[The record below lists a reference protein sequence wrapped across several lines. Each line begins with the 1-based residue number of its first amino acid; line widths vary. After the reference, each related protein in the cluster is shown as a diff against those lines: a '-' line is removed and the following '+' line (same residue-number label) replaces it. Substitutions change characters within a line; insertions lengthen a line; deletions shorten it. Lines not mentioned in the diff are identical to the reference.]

1 MTELDEKLYHGGRAM
16 RISDEK
22 KEEIRDATDLVEVVG
37 DYVRLKRS
45 GSGFMGLCPFHD
57 EKTPSF
63 SVTPRLGIYKCFG
76 CGESGDVFRFVMEME
91 GVGFQEAMRTLAERY
106 GVSLPVQE
114 DPEQSEH
121 QREREGIFHA
131 LRFAGLYYYRQ
142 LREEEEAEKAR
153 AYLKKRGM
161 SPEMIKE
168 FGIGYAPAGGEALL
182 REASR
187 EGIETRYLE
196 EADLIKPSNRG
207 DGHYDTF
214 RDRLMFPIF
223 SPSGKVIAF
232 AGRLLSDQKA
242 AKYINSA
249 QTPVYNKSEV
259 VYGIHRAKNEI
270 RKKEEVILVE
280 GYTDVITLAQAGIG
294 NVVASSGT
302 ALTTGQIRVLKRY
315 GSKLIMIYDADSA
328 GQKAMERGLEV
339 ALVEGMEVEMLELPG
354 GEDPDSFVR
363 QFGKESFDELK
374 QKQAA
379 DFVTFRL
386 HKAEKEGEMESP
398 SGRTH
403 LIEGLLEN
411 IAAIP
416 DALARQ
422 VYVQHLHQQ
431 TQRYR
436 NGSDRELFE
445 ELGRILKRRE
455 AEQKRRQRRE
465 ERSMERKRRSSDEAP
480 PFRDGPPPE
489 SSPHAPRME
498 PPTDE
503 PPPVA
508 RQRPHY
514 ERELVRLMLHF
525 GSEIVEYAG
534 RLCNENLFEDDE
546 LRAFYRDIMER
557 HRKGEPVSPEHYLH
571 REHPYPALTGDLLL
585 ERYTASDRHH
595 ERTGMKFE
603 RDKDKWKSIK
613 STIKPLRMN
622 YLQRLMVQFAEEAR
636 EATKERKRELVGLQ
650 KKTQHEISRMQ
661 RHSAEELFPDPPGRS
676 SGGRTGTF
684 SYTMKNE
691 REE

>member
-1 MTELDEKLYHGGRAM
+1 M
-16 RISDEK
+16 RITDEK
-22 KEEIRDATDLVEVVG
+22 KEEIRDAADLVEVVG

-45 GSGFMGLCPFHD
+45 GSGFMGLCPFHE

-76 CGESGDVFRFVMEME
+76 CGESGDIFRFVMEME

-121 QREREGIFHA
+121 QKEREGIFHA
-131 LRFAGLYYYRQ
+131 LRFAGLYYFRQ

-153 AYLKKRGM
+153 AYLKNRGM

-196 EADLIKPSNRG
+196 EADLIKPSKRG

-232 AGRLLSDQKA
+232 AGRLLGDQKT

-270 RKKEEVILVE
+270 RKQEEVILVE

-302 ALTTGQIRVLKRY
+302 ALTAGQIRVLKRY

-354 GEDPDSFVR
+354 DEDPDSFVR
-363 QFGKESFDELK
+363 QFGKESFEELK

-379 DFVTFRL
+379 DFVTFRIR
-386 HKAEKEGEMESP
+386 KAEKEGEMESP
-398 SGRTH
+398 SGRTR
-403 LIEGLLEN
+403 LIERLLEN

-422 VYVQHLHQQ
+422 VFVQHLHQK

-445 ELGRILKRRE
+445 ELDRILKRRE
-455 AEQKRRQRRE
+455 ADQKRRKRRE
-465 ERSMERKRRSSDEAP
+465 ERTAERSRPPTPNSS
-480 PFRDGPPPE
+480 PFREGPPPDAP
-489 SSPHAPRME
+489 PHAPRME
-498 PPTDE
+498 APSSA
-503 PPPVA
+503 PPPA
-508 RQRPHY
+508 ERSRPHY
-514 ERELVRLMLHF
+514 ERELLRLMLRF
-525 GSEIVEYAG
+525 GSDMVDYVG
-534 RLCNENLFEDDE
+534 RLCNENLFEDDQ
-546 LRAFYRDIMER
+546 LREFYLDIIER
-557 HRKGEPVSPEHYLH
+557 HQQGESISPEHYLH

-585 ERYTASDRHH
+585 ERYTTSDRHH
-595 ERTGMKFE
+595 ERTGKKFE
-603 RDKDKWKSIK
+603 RDGDKWKSIK

-622 YLQRLMVQFAEEAR
+622 YLQRLMAQFAEEAR
-636 EATKERKRELVGLQ
+636 EATMDRKRELVALQ
-650 KKTQHEISRMQ
+650 KKTQHEITRMQ

-676 SGGRTGTF
+676 SGGSSEPF
-684 SYTMKNE
+684 SYTMKSE
-691 REE
+691 RKE

>member
-1 MTELDEKLYHGGRAM
+1 M
-16 RISDEK
+16 RIPDEK
-22 KEEIRDATDLVEVVG
+22 KEEIRDAADLVEVVE

-45 GSGFMGLCPFHD
+45 GSGFMGLCPFHE

-76 CGESGDVFRFVMEME
+76 CGESGDIFRFVMEME
-91 GVGFQEAMRTLAERY
+91 GVGFHEAMRSLAERY
-106 GVSLPVQE
+106 GVSLPVEE

-121 QREREGIFHA
+121 QKEREGIYHA

-142 LREEEEAEKAR
+142 LREEEDAGKAR
-153 AYLKKRGM
+153 AYLKQRGM
-161 SPEMIKE
+161 SSEMIKE

-182 REASR
+182 REATR
-187 EGIETRYLE
+187 EGIELRYLE
-196 EADLIKPSNRG
+196 QSDLIKPSKRG

-232 AGRLLSDQKA
+232 AGRLLGDQKA

-315 GSKLIMIYDADSA
+315 GSKMIMIYDADSA

-339 ALVEGMEVEMLELPG
+339 ALIEGMDVDMLELPDD
-354 GEDPDSFVR
+354 EDPDSFVR
-363 QFGKESFDELK
+363 QFGKESFEELK

-379 DFVTFRL
+379 DFVTFRIR
-386 HKAEKEGEMESP
+386 KAEKEGEMENP
-398 SGRTH
+398 SGRTR
-403 LIEGLLEN
+403 LIEELLEN

-445 ELGRILKRRE
+445 ELGRIRNRRE
-455 AEQKRRQRRE
+455 ADRKRRQRRE
-465 ERSMERKRRSSDEAP
+465 ERTTERSRPSPAEAP
-480 PFRDGPPPE
+480 QFREGPPPDAP
-489 SSPHAPRME
+489 PHAPRMD
-498 PPTDE
+498 PPSNE
-503 PPPVA
+503 PPPAA
-508 RQRPHY
+508 RQRPHF
-514 ERELVRLMLHF
+514 ERELVRLMLQF
-525 GSEIVEYAG
+525 GSDMVDYVG
-534 RLCNENLFEDDE
+534 SLCNENLFEDDA
-546 LRAFYRDIMER
+546 LREFYLDIIKRRRD
-557 HRKGEPVSPEHYLH
+557 GESISPEHYLH
-571 REHPYPALTGDLLL
+571 REHPYPGLTGDLLL
-585 ERYTASDRHH
+585 ERYTTSDRHH

-603 RDKDKWKSIK
+603 RDRDKWKSIK

-622 YLQRLMVQFAEEAR
+622 YLKRLMTQFAEEAR
-636 EATKERKRELVGLQ
+636 EATTERKRELVALQ
-650 KKTQHEISRMQ
+650 KKTQHEITRMQ

-676 SGGRTGTF
+676 SGGSTGTF
-684 SYTMKNE
+684 SYTMKSE
-691 REE
+691 REQ

>member
-1 MTELDEKLYHGGRAM
+1 M

-22 KEEIRDATDLVEVVG
+22 KEEIRDAADLVEVVG

-45 GSGFMGLCPFHD
+45 GSGFMGLCPFHE

-76 CGESGDVFRFVMEME
+76 CGESGDIFRFVMEME
-91 GVGFQEAMRTLAERY
+91 GVGFQEAMRSLAERY

-121 QREREGIFHA
+121 QKEREGIFHA
-131 LRFAGLYYYRQ
+131 LRFAGLYYFRQ
-142 LREEEEAEKAR
+142 MREEEEAETAR
-153 AYLKKRGM
+153 AYLKKRGLG
-161 SPEMIKE
+161 PEMIKS
-168 FGIGYAPAGGEALL
+168 FGIGYAPGGGEQLL
-182 REASR
+182 RAAKR
-187 EGIETRYLE
+187 EGIEERYLE
-196 EADLIKPSNRG
+196 KADLIKPSQRN
-207 DGHYDTF
+207 DGYYDTF

-232 AGRLLSDQKA
+232 AGRLLNDKKA

-249 QTPVYNKSEV
+249 QTEVYNKSEV

-270 RKKEEVILVE
+270 RKAEEVILVE

-302 ALTTGQIRVLKRY
+302 ALTSGQIRVLKRY
-315 GSKLIMIYDADSA
+315 GSRLIMIYDSDAA

-339 ALVEGMEVEMLELPG
+339 ALTEGMEVEMLELPG

-363 QFGKESFDELK
+363 QYGKESFLELK
-374 QKQAA
+374 EKHAA
-379 DFVTFRL
+379 DFVTFRVR
-386 HKAEKEGEMESP
+386 KAEKGGEMESP
-398 SGRTH
+398 AGRTR
-403 LIEGLLEN
+403 LIESLLEN

-416 DALARQ
+416 DGLARQ

-455 AEQKRRQRRE
+455 AEEKRRKRRE
-465 ERSMERKRRSSDEAP
+465 ERTSSREVPTGRAPVPGMPPEAP
-480 PFRDGPPPE
+480 PPIDEF
-489 SSPHAPRME
+489 HAPRVE
-498 PPTDE
+498 PTRE
-503 PPPVA
+503 SPPPPA
-508 RQRPHY
+508 RPRPHY
-514 ERELVRLMLHF
+514 EKELIRLMLQF
-525 GSEIVEYAG
+525 GQEMVGYVG
-534 RLCNENLFEDDE
+534 RLCNEQLFEDDD

-557 HRKGEPVSPEHYLH
+557 HQKEKEVTPEHYLH

-585 ERYTASDRHH
+585 ERFTASERHH

-603 RDKDKWKSIK
+603 RDRDKWKSVK
-613 STIKPLRMN
+613 STLKPLRLH
-622 YLQRLMVQFAEEAR
+622 YLQRLMGQFAEEAKQ
-636 EATKERKRELVGLQ
+636 AGPERKRELVGLQ
-650 KKTQHEISRMQ
+650 KKTQYEITRLQ
-661 RHSAEELFPDPPGRS
+661 RHSAEELFPDPAGRTREGRS
-676 SGGRTGTF
+676 DTF
-684 SYTMKNE
+684 TYTMKE
-691 REE
+691 DRSSS